1 MKRPPGVPQAPRSS
15 GAREPERAN
24 TGADGSATPTS
35 VPAKAKTVPAQKAPA
50 NRAPAGRPPATQA
63 PVGKTARKASAP
75 SRSEPDATT
84 EPITVP
90 TVGTT
95 DTGPMTTGTLSTHA
109 PSTGSASSGS
119 ASSGSAST
127 GSASTGSASTDP
139 ASPGLLARLAARRTG
154 STGARRGGSIGTA
167 DVPLTARAARSRL
180 RAARRARKQYER
192 SEVRRFTSRSRRR
205 RNIWLAAAG
214 TVVALVA
221 FVLVGVYSPLMA
233 LKNIE
238 VTGTERIPAAD
249 IVQALDAQLDT
260 PLPLIDFAEVK
271 QELSE
276 FSLIRSYVTE
286 SRPPN
291 TLVVR
296 IVEREPIGSIASAA
310 GFDLVDAAGVVITSG
325 EARAEGYPVVDAAGG
340 ASGAG
345 FQAAVAVI
353 GALPEG
359 IRTQLDTVT
368 AATKDDVTLTL
379 AGGARVVWGN
389 SERAEYKAV
398 VLSALLVS
406 HPVGSVTEY
415 DVSSPDSAVVR

>member
-63 PVGKTARKASAP
+63 PSGKTARKASAP

-95 DTGPMTTGTLSTHA
+95 DTGPMTTGTLATHA
-109 PSTGSASSGS
+109 PSTGS

-154 STGARRGGSIGTA
+154 STGARRGGSTGTA

>member
-50 NRAPAGRPPATQA
+50 NRALAGSPPATQA
-63 PVGKTARKASAP
+63 PAGKTARRASAP

-90 TVGTT
+90 TGGTT
-95 DTGPMTTGTLSTHA
+95 DTGPMTTGTFPTHS
-109 PSTGSASSGS
+109 PST
-119 ASSGSAST
+119 GSAST
-127 GSASTGSASTDP
+127 GSAPTGSASTDP

-154 STGARRGGSIGTA
+154 STGARRGGSTGTA

-310 GFDLVDAAGVVITSG
+310 GFDLVDAAGVVITNG